1 MATPQ
6 IQYASKSF
14 SDIQADL
21 INIIQTQY
29 PDQLNDFN
37 DASIGRVFID
47 LIAALGEN
55 LNYSINNAAN
65 ETQLENAQQR
75 RSLFEIARTF
85 GYNIRN
91 VVGSVT
97 VCQFTAVVPAL
108 GPSYDPSYLPI
119 IKLGSEVVGGGQVF
133 TLLNDVDFS
142 SAVSASGTPNRSFIP
157 NLDTLGNVVNYTV
170 TKDEVV
176 YNGSIKIF
184 PKVVRGTDFK
194 PFLSVVIND
203 TNVIDIEQVI
213 VLPGINNPTPTTDQF
228 FNTQYAFYEVDYLLQ
243 QQVLVDNPSITAS
256 TANIQVCQWLPV
268 TQKFIKEFTPNGFC
282 KVIFGG
288 GNGQVNLF
296 QQSINNSSESSFLN
310 NYLQN
315 TALGEIP
322 PVNSQIF
329 IRYRSGGGAAS
340 NVGIGVLTNFGQVTI
355 VNNGAVASTVQKV
368 QRSLTVTNI
377 IPALGGADAPGIEE
391 IRRSIQYNYSAQER
405 CITLADYKS
414 QVGQMNPRYGIP
426 FRYNVLL
433 KDNKIQIPILGLNA
447 DGTLNNTPSLPSQPR
462 IKQSTSTTETKEP
475 IFKTLKQ

>member
-1 MATPQ
+1 M
-6 IQYASKSF
+6 
-14 SDIQADL
+14 
-21 INIIQTQY
+21 
-29 PDQLNDFN
+29 
-37 DASIGRVFID
+37 
-47 LIAALGEN
+47 
-55 LNYSINNAAN
+55 
-65 ETQLENAQQR
+65 
-75 RSLFEIARTF
+75 
-85 GYNIRN
+85 
-91 VVGSVT
+91 
-97 VCQFTAVVPAL
+97 
-108 GPSYDPSYLPI
+108 
-119 IKLGSEVVGGGQVF
+119 
-133 TLLNDVDFS
+133 
-142 SAVSASGTPNRSFIP
+142 
-157 NLDTLGNVVNYTV
+157 
-170 TKDEVV
+170 
-176 YNGSIKIF
+176 
-184 PKVVRGTDFK
+184 
-194 PFLSVVIND
+194 
-203 TNVIDIEQVI
+203 
-213 VLPGINNPTPTTDQF
+213 
-228 FNTQYAFYEVDYLLQ
+228 DYLLQ

-447 DGTLNNTPSLPSQPR
+447 DGTLNNT
-462 IKQSTSTTETKEP
+462 STSVLQENIAMYLSQYRSLNDYVEITDGKIINIAITITVYINNVVPPNQIALNIINDVQAYFNINTSDMNEDIYFADLTKEINDVNGVINVLNIQVFNKVGNGYSQNQITQP
-475 IFKTLKQ
+475 LVAGTANNEIELVHNALIGQPDSMFEIKYPQFDISVIPMVNSQL